1 MRHWNWHE
9 YYAPALSRALEGACS
24 VKQFMRPRRYL
35 VGIVLWFCALS
46 VGSLE
51 VRAQV
56 GKVEAANV
64 TIGLSVNDSTFLPI
78 YLAEAAGYYK
88 DEGLNVRVLA
98 FRGGSDLTRAL
109 VAGSVQVAVAAPTS
123 VLAAINAG
131 EKVKVFYG
139 GFNQA
144 PFFWYAAPSIK
155 TMADVKG
162 KRLGITR
169 FGSSTDALTRFALV
183 AAKLDPNKDVRIIQG
198 GGSGERLAALEA
210 NQIDAGIFTWPHN
223 FAAADRGF
231 NLIAS
236 QSDFMPDF
244 PIQSFFAMQTFIDKN
259 PQTLKGVL
267 RAFVRAVRL
276 ARADRDLSTKTLV
289 SRAGLEEAYAAR
301 AYDQLVDGWRE
312 DGRLATETGM
322 KKFFEMAMAA
332 GDVDRE
338 WSRAEYWDD
347 RFAASFKDWAP
358 K

>member
-1 MRHWNWHE
+1 MLLIGRRRFVSGV
-9 YYAPALSRALEGACS
+9 ALGLGLICTSAFESRAQSPKPESAD
-24 VKQFMRPRRYL
+24 
-35 VGIVLWFCALS
+35 I
-46 VGSLE
+46 
-51 VRAQV
+51 
-56 GKVEAANV
+56 

-78 YLAEAAGYYK
+78 YLAEGAGYYK
-88 DEGLNVRVLA
+88 DEGLNVKVLA

-109 VAGSVQVAVAAPTS
+109 VAGSVHVAVAAPTS

-244 PIQSFFAMQTFIDKN
+244 PIQSFFAMQSFIDKN

-276 ARADRDLSTKTLV
+276 AKADKALSTKTLV

-301 AYDQLVDGWRE
+301 AYDQLIDGWRE
-312 DGRLATETGM
+312 DGRLATDEGI
-322 KKFFEMAMAA
+322 KKFFEMAIAA
-332 GDVDRE
+332 GDVDRT
-338 WSRAEYWDD
+338 WQASEYWDD
-347 RFAASFKDWAP
+347 RFAASYRDWAP

>member
-1 MRHWNWHE
+1 MQSMGRRRFFA
-9 YYAPALSRALEGACS
+9 YFALCLGLIGAGAFESRAQGA
-24 VKQFMRPRRYL
+24 KPE
-35 VGIVLWFCALS
+35 IP
-46 VGSLE
+46 
-51 VRAQV
+51 
-56 GKVEAANV
+56 NI

-78 YLAEAAGYYK
+78 YLAEAAGYYR
-88 DEGLNVRVLA
+88 DEGLNVKVLA

-109 VAGSVQVAVAAPTS
+109 VADSVHVAVAAPTS

-244 PIQSFFAMQTFIDKN
+244 PIQSFYAMQSFIDKN

-276 ARADRDLSTKTLV
+276 AKADKALSTKTLV

-301 AYDQLVDGWRE
+301 AYDQLIEGWRE
-312 DGRLATETGM
+312 DGRLATEEGM
-322 KKFFEMAMAA
+322 KKFFEMAIAA
-332 GDVDRE
+332 GDVDRV
-338 WSRAEYWDD
+338 WASTEYWDN